1 MQREKRTGHLIIALT
16 LSIYVLTASAFAQY
30 SVGQTISQTTR
41 DKVVSYCANDAG
53 NISLGDLLVP
63 ESGEATRV
71 VWLNFF
77 ESW

>member
-1 MQREKRTGHLIIALT
+1 MKKPSRSRHLIFAL
-16 LSIYVLTASAFAQY
+16 LFSITMLTSTALAQY

-53 NISLGDLLVP
+53 DISLGNLLIP
-63 ESGEATRV
+63 EAGVATRV

>member
-1 MQREKRTGHLIIALT
+1 MKNKNRTRTLTIAL
-16 LSIYVLTASAFAQY
+16 VLNINLFASMALGQY

-41 DKVVSYCANDAG
+41 DKVVSICANGSG
-53 NISLGDLLVP
+53 NSTLGTLLEP
-63 ESGEATRV
+63 EQGLATRV